1 MFSAKVIC
9 AIQVLFELSFGEM
22 PNEGIKSSLLKERCT
37 VASHL
42 VTPVIRLLMKEGY
55 IRRNN
60 KGVFSVAVDLDTI
73 TLYSIL
79 SLLHSSM
86 NIGDSGVQ
94 ELKGAYKTIPL
105 YKELVNVEDKLR
117 KEVETELKSIRIS
130 DIVGV

>member
-9 AIQVLFELSFGEM
+9 AIQILLELSFAEVSS
-22 PNEGIKSSLLKERCT
+22 EGMKSSLLKERCT

-42 VTPVIRLLMKEGY
+42 VAPVIRSLTKEGY

-60 KGVFSVAVDLDTI
+60 KGVLSAAVELDTI

-94 ELKGAYKTIPL
+94 ELKGGYKTVSL
-105 YKELVNVEDKLR
+105 YKGLVEIEDDLK
-117 KEVETELKSIRIS
+117 KEIEMKLKSIRIS
-130 DIVGV
+130 DIVSV